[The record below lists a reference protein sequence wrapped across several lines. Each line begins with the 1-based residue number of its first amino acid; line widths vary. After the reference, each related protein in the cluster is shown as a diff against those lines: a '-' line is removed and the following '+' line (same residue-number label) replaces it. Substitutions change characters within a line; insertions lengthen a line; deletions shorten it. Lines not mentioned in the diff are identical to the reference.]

1 MLVTRPSHR
10 ASATTSNIYKVRC
23 AGTPKPASNTYRNA
37 ANAPAN
43 AATFCAGSRKGS
55 CQSVKNER
63 RHSAPAPSA
72 NSPAIMVMCKP
83 EIEIRWLTPVRLN
96 TCQSD
101 WGMARWSPTTSAT
114 ITPAYCLPSRLRAMR
129 ARRAARLAS
138 TTLPKPGTKAA
149 RRTFGVSARGCG
161 RT

>member
-1 MLVTRPSHR
+1 
-10 ASATTSNIYKVRC
+10 
-23 AGTPKPASNTYRNA
+23 
-37 ANAPAN
+37 
-43 AATFCAGSRKGS
+43 
-55 CQSVKNER
+55 
-63 RHSAPAPSA
+63 
-72 NSPAIMVMCKP
+72 MVMCKP